1 MNRQLSSTKA
11 GAQCDRLETVVSRTK
26 LTVLATV
33 DRLFDRRPWRVYY
46 TKRHA
51 ASVFA
56 QGGWMR
62 KRVARVHL
70 QQLIPVVTATVKHPC
85 TCRVYLIELHTL
97 AVFDVVRV
105 AGRTGAGLA
114 ASCKRRRAGSVSLRS
129 SRRGQCL
136 QVCRR

>member
-70 QQLIPVVTATVKHPC
+70 QQLIFASDHA
-85 TCRVYLIELHTL
+85 Y
-97 AVFDVVRV
+97 
-105 AGRTGAGLA
+105 GLA
-114 ASCKRRRAGSVSLRS
+114 DIVEKTNDGPVHFTSTNM
-129 SRRGQCL
+129 
-136 QVCRR
+136 